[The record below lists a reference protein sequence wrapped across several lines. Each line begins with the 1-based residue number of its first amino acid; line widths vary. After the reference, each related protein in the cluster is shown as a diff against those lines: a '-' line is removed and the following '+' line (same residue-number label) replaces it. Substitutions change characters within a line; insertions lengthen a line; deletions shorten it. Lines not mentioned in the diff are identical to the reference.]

1 MSETTAN
8 KIDLGEAVTQNTR
21 ILARKVPPWAAGG
34 GLVLGTVFAGLWFLR
49 DPIIAIEQNQEKLQ
63 KLEETVKHCAEMRAA
78 MEHEI
83 VVLQESNAEL
93 KLRVSTLE
101 KTTKSP

>member
-8 KIDLGEAVTQNTR
+8 KMDLGETVAENSG

-49 DPIIAIEQNQEKLQ
+49 DPIIAISQNQEKIQ
-63 KLEETVKHCAEMRAA
+63 KLEETVLHCAEMRVV
-78 MEHEI
+78 MEKEI
-83 VVLQESNAEL
+83 TMLRSANEEL
-93 KLRVSTLE
+93 KTRVSVLE
-101 KTTKSP
+101 KTTAPR

>member
-8 KIDLGEAVTQNTR
+8 KMDLNETVAQNTG

-49 DPIIAIEQNQEKLQ
+49 DPIIAIAQNGDRIE
-63 KLEETVKHCAEMRAA
+63 KLEETVKHCAEMRVV
-78 MEHEI
+78 MEKEI
-83 VVLQESNAEL
+83 TTLKNTNEEL
-93 KLRVSTLE
+93 RLRVSVLE
-101 KTTKSP
+101 KTTHNP